1 MEETKIKINV
11 TKNKNETEKEE
22 KTGEDI
28 WLKNKDASEKISEL
42 RQDLVTGDWVVV
54 SAIRGRRPD
63 EFIKKDEDVDNQTDE
78 SQCLFCDPVASG
90 QEKDN
95 LIYETNDGDW
105 SLRVFPNKFP
115 AFANPKG
122 GVIRHK
128 EEGPYFWMDSVGYHE
143 VIVTRDHKKHIGQI
157 SPLAVAEILDAYQS
171 RYIDLMNKKS
181 VNYIDIIHN
190 HGRSAGASIAHP
202 HSQLMAIPV
211 ISPYVASELD
221 GAEDYHRQ
229 NKACVYCAML
239 EWEKEKGERIV
250 FENDE
255 FLVFC
260 PFASRANF
268 EMWVMPKKHKP
279 YFERISVA
287 EKVAAGTALHE
298 AVRRLCEGLNNP
310 DFNFYIH
317 TSPCDG
323 KDYPHF
329 HWHIE
334 IVPKLNIWAG
344 FEIST
349 GIEII
354 TMRPEEAAKFL
365 RSI

>member
-1 MEETKIKINV
+1 MSSETKIKINI
-11 TKNKNETEKEE
+11 TKSEVEKKDRIEKKDKIEKKGET
-22 KTGEDI
+22 
-28 WLKNKDASEKISEL
+28 SKISEL

-63 EFIKKDEDVDNQTDE
+63 EFIKKEEEADVNHDG

-90 QEKDN
+90 QEEDV
-95 LIYETNDGDW
+95 LIYETSDGDW

-115 AFANPKG
+115 AFTRPVG
-122 GVIRHK
+122 GVVRHK

-143 VIVTRDHKKHIGQI
+143 VIVTRDHEKHIGQME
-157 SPLAVAEILDAYQS
+157 PLAVAEILDAYQS
-171 RYIDLMNKKS
+171 RYVDLMNKKS
-181 VNYIDIIHN
+181 VNYIDIFHN
-190 HGRSAGASIAHP
+190 HGKSAGASIPHP

-211 ISPYVASELD
+211 VSPYVVSELD
-221 GAEDYHRQ
+221 GAEDYYRQ
-229 NKACVYCAML
+229 NKHCVYCAMIA
-239 EWEKEKGERIV
+239 WEMEKNERVV
-250 FENDE
+250 FENDD

-260 PFASRANF
+260 PFAARANF

-279 YFERISVA
+279 YFERISA
-287 EKVAAGTALHE
+287 LEKISGGEALHE
-298 AVRRLCEGLNNP
+298 AIRKLSTGLNNP

-334 IVPKLNIWAG
+334 IVPKLNTWAG

-354 TMRPEEAAKFL
+354 TMRPEEAAEFL
-365 RSI
+365 RNQ